1 MSAIFRFF
9 FGDKDKTKQLPTIS
23 PEQQQALS
31 QVLGQLGGLG
41 GPGGGYGQ
49 SLGYLQNLL
58 SGSPEAIAGF
68 EAPYLQR
75 FQQEIIPGIAERF
88 AGLDP
93 MGSGLSSS
101 GFGQALSSAGS
112 QLQSQLAAL
121 RSGLQQQAAQGLM
134 GQYNQ
139 LLGQGLGTRA
149 FENVYQPGS
158 TGFLGQ
164 LGAGLAGGIGAG
176 LGMGSGIGLG
186 GALGGAL
193 GGLFGQ
199 RNNTN
204 MASGP
209 FGGGNYYNPYSG
221 YQDNQFFG

>member
-1 MSAIFRFF
+1 MSAISRFF
-9 FGDKDKTKQLPTIS
+9 FGDKDKTKQFPTIS

-31 QVLGQLGGLG
+31 AALSQLGQLEGA
-41 GPGGGYGQ
+41 GGGYGQ

-58 SGSPEAIAGF
+58 SGSPEAISGF

-75 FQQEIIPGIAERF
+75 FKEEIVPGIAERF

-134 GQYNQ
+134 GQYQQ
-139 LLGQGLGTRA
+139 LLGQGLGIRP

-164 LGAGLAGGIGAG
+164 LGQG
-176 LGMGSGIGLG
+176 LGMGVGMGGGIGLG
-186 GALGGAL
+186 RGLARAL
-193 GGLFGQ
+193 GGLF
-199 RNNTN
+199 
-204 MASGP
+204 
-209 FGGGNYYNPYSG
+209 
-221 YQDNQFFG
+221 